1 MITAEWVID
10 AAKRIQPIIEQTPV
24 TKVPQL
30 DILCKWE
37 NYQKTGSFKLRGASN
52 KVLSL
57 EKSALKGGLVACS
70 AGNHGQGVAFAA
82 ASRGSACMVFV
93 PENTSASKIDA
104 MRQFGADV
112 RLVRGGYVEAEKQ
125 ALAHAQTSGKTF
137 ISPYNDAQVIAGQG
151 TIGPELVEQLGGLD
165 GIRSL
170 VVPVGGGGLIS
181 GIGVY
186 LSNMK
191 ERPQLIGVQSETSP
205 YAHRVYYSGTQTG
218 VTETE
223 SIAEGLAGEIA
234 HDSITIPLMRRFVD
248 DIVLVSEEEIRS
260 AIRYCWKKYGVRIE
274 GSAAVG
280 LAARLAGKIQLFPA
294 ALILT
299 GGNIQSELFNEIIH
313 SK

>member
-1 MITAEWVID
+1 
-10 AAKRIQPIIEQTPV
+10 
-24 TKVPQL
+24 
-30 DILCKWE
+30 
-37 NYQKTGSFKLRGASN
+37 
-52 KVLSL
+52 
-57 EKSALKGGLVACS
+57 
-70 AGNHGQGVAFAA
+70 
-82 ASRGSACMVFV
+82 
-93 PENTSASKIDA
+93 
-104 MRQFGADV
+104 
-112 RLVRGGYVEAEKQ
+112 
-125 ALAHAQTSGKTF
+125 
-137 ISPYNDAQVIAGQG
+137 
-151 TIGPELVEQLGGLD
+151 
-165 GIRSL
+165 
-170 VVPVGGGGLIS
+170 
-181 GIGVY
+181 
-186 LSNMK
+186 MK

-205 YAHRVYYSGTQTG
+205 YAHQVYYSGTQTG

-248 DIVLVSEEEIRS
+248 DIVLVSEEEIRL